1 MGGAARLLR
10 ALALGLACTRLASAS
25 AVAVGIAAPGLATR
39 TRHRQGPHEAGP
51 LALGY
56 TAGEAV
62 SSVQQGFANSL
73 ALQAVDVQGGG
84 LSRHVKA
91 KRNILILMSDTGGG
105 HRASAEALSAA
116 LNTLYPG
123 QLNISIVDMW
133 TKYGVWPYN
142 RLVQTYRFLGRRPLL
157 WRIAYDL
164 GRIPLFRRLQEAWCG
179 LLCFAGVKRCL
190 TENKPDLIV
199 SVHPLCQTLPLRVL
213 KSMGGGTRRVP
224 FVTVV
229 TDLASAHPTWFHR
242 GVDAA
247 YVPTEALRRMA
258 CRQGLKPE
266 QVRLTG
272 LPIRPEFWC
281 TGAPPTKAKARAR
294 LGLLHAAPTAVIVGG
309 GDGVG
314 RLSEIAHSVADQLSA
329 DMPLSQL
336 VVVCGRNE
344 AVRAALQAR
353 PWPPNVQV
361 TVLGFIPHLDMY
373 MAAADVLVT
382 KAGPGTIAEACAL
395 GVPLILSSFLPGQ
408 ESGNVPFVT
417 EGGFGTYEHRPRGIA
432 HAVSALLLDPPRL
445 QEMGRKA
452 RSAGRPRATLDIAA
466 DLVQT
471 MLPPVRQ

>member
-1 MGGAARLLR
+1 MGNAEQDRVCAQATESLHVRMGGAARLLR

-56 TAGEAV
+56 TAGEA
-62 SSVQQGFANSL
+62 
-73 ALQAVDVQGGG
+73 AVDVQGGG

-242 GVDAA
+242 GV
-247 YVPTEALRRMA
+247 
-258 CRQGLKPE
+258 
-266 QVRLTG
+266 
-272 LPIRPEFWC
+272 
-281 TGAPPTKAKARAR
+281 
-294 LGLLHAAPTAVIVGG
+294 
-309 GDGVG
+309 G